1 MEEVDKMEDQ
11 MDSDNRGIE
20 KYKKESKG
28 NQKHSNRNEEWL
40 CGAYQTHPR
49 IESVNVKIGH

>member
-11 MDSDNRGIE
+11 MDSVSRVIE

-28 NQKHSNRNEEWL
+28 NQKHSNMNEE
-40 CGAYQTHPR
+40 
-49 IESVNVKIGH
+49 